1 MNNADFKNTF
11 LNYID
16 FAFALLHFSVIV
28 FSFFLYPN
36 ILVFA
41 VLTIIISG
49 IQLLFV
55 IYVFIKNNP
64 LYIYYCYVLLLVSVI
79 FLIFDS
85 TLNYSFIILLIIDI
99 IYFYNLT
106 KGHRRFSALKYYGD
120 ARYRSSLGSKAML
133 NQDYERNAIQIRIER
148 EKQRAF
154 FEEKY
159 KSKRHL
165 IVSTI
170 LSFSLVI
177 VLILSFQVW
186 KIEDRH

>member
-1 MNNADFKNTF
+1 MNNADFKKTF
-11 LNYID
+11 SNYID

-28 FSFFLYPN
+28 FSFFLNPN

-55 IYVFIKNNP
+55 MYVFIKNNP

-85 TLNYSFIILLIIDI
+85 ILNYSFIILLIIDI

-106 KGHRRFSALKYYGD
+106 KGHRRFSALKNIGD
-120 ARYRSSLGSKAML
+120 YHYRSSLGSKAML
-133 NQDYERNAIQIRIER
+133 NQDYDRNANQIRIER
-148 EKQRAF
+148 EKHREF

-165 IVSTI
+165 IISTI
-170 LSFSLVI
+170 LSFLLVI
-177 VLILSFQVW
+177 VLTLSFQVW
-186 KIEDRH
+186 TRDDRY